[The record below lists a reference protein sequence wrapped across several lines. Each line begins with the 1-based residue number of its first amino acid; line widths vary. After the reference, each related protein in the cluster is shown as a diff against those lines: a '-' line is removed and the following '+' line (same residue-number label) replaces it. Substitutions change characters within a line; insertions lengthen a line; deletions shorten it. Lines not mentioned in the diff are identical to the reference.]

1 MYNTVGSEMRNR
13 CRQSRPTHYVFILCA
28 SCKGHLK
35 AVPHFEINRTILNV
49 INCFLYGS
57 WKLLV
62 DVLINYFFKN
72 IFTMPLS
79 LTGMEL
85 SEFRIIA
92 VGYRQGIERLAL
104 KGYEKLPSALVAAE
118 ISLSRFL
125 VTGIQYLYVLLSL
138 FVGYCV
144 SSQSWW
150 WD

>member
-1 MYNTVGSEMRNR
+1 
-13 CRQSRPTHYVFILCA
+13 
-28 SCKGHLK
+28 
-35 AVPHFEINRTILNV
+35 
-49 INCFLYGS
+49 
-57 WKLLV
+57 
-62 DVLINYFFKN
+62 
-72 IFTMPLS
+72 MPLS

-104 KGYEKLPSALVAAE
+104 TGYEKLPSALVAAE

-144 SSQSWW
+144 SSQS
-150 WD
+150 